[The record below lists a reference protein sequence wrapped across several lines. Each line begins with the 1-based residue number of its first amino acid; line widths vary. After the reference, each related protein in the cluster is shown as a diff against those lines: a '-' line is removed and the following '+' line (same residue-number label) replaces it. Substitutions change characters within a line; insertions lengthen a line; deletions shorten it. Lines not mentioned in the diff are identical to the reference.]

1 MSKLK
6 TFITNEVE
14 DYKVLLRSV
23 PSLVMIFFVTAVVL
37 MNLFANKELL
47 NVSWLALD
55 CGFLVSWM
63 TFLCMDMLTKRFGG
77 KAAAKLS
84 ILATGINLITCSI
97 FYLISLIPGNWSQF
111 YNYNESIVNDVIDAT
126 IGGTWYVLLG
136 STIAFIVAAVVNS
149 IVNVSI
155 GKVLKRN
162 NFRTFAVRSYVSTA
176 IGQFVDNF
184 VFAMLVSHVF
194 FGWTTTQVIMCS
206 ITGAVA
212 ELIAEIIFSP
222 IGFRVCRTWEKH
234 NVGDKYL
241 EYRRSLESR

>member
-6 TFITNEVE
+6 AFITNEIE
-14 DYKVLLRSV
+14 DYKVLLRNV
-23 PSLVMIFFVTAVVL
+23 PSLVMIFFVTAIIL

-47 NVSWLALD
+47 NISWLALD

-84 ILATGINLITCSI
+84 ILGTGINLVTCSV
-97 FYLISLIPGNWSQF
+97 FYIISLIPGNWSQF
-111 YNYNESIVNDVIDAT
+111 YNYNDTIVNHAIDAT
-126 IGGTWYVLLG
+126 IGGTWYVLFG

-149 IVNVSI
+149 TVNVGI
-155 GKVLKRN
+155 GKILKKN
-162 NFRTFAVRSYVSTA
+162 NFRTFAVRSYTSTA

-194 FGWTTTQVIMCS
+194 FGWTMTQVIMCS
-206 ITGAVA
+206 ITGALA
-212 ELIAEIIFSP
+212 ELLAEIIFSP
-222 IGFRVCRTWEKH
+222 IGFKVCKTWEKH
-234 NVGDKYL
+234 EVGNKYI
-241 EYRRSLESR
+241 EYRKSLESR